1 MSHQAISWNILA
13 FNIVYRWGRAHGQTA
28 LCALMCQDR
37 GMEVNSLLEMGPAGR
52 SILLDRARKGFDYV
66 VTTLEDCFR

>member
-1 MSHQAISWNILA
+1 
-13 FNIVYRWGRAHGQTA
+13 
-28 LCALMCQDR
+28 
-37 GMEVNSLLEMGPAGR
+37 MGPAGR